1 VFDQPLS
8 LTESGEVVVVRGTV
22 DEYAL
27 VDLREQ
33 LADAVRRGSVRYID
47 VSGVDLLPSAA
58 LGILAATRASA
69 ARDGHSI
76 EIVATPET
84 FAQRV
89 LAAVGIP
96 HLTELPGA

>member
-8 LTESGEVVVVRGTV
+8 LTESGEVVVVRGSV

-33 LADAVRRGSVRYID
+33 LGDAVRRGTVRYVD
-47 VSGVDLLPSAA
+47 VSEVDLLPSAA
-58 LGILAATRASA
+58 LGILAATRATA
-69 ARDGHSI
+69 ARDGVSI
-76 EIVATPET
+76 DIVASSGT
-84 FAQRV
+84 FAQRL

-96 HLTELPGA
+96 HLEELPGA